1 MKKLGL
7 TIASICLIACP
18 LLAQVNGKL
27 FPTISGETMN
37 DKVVKIPED
46 IKGKY
51 SIIGLAYSRGAE
63 DDLKTWLNP
72 AYNTFINPNRAFSYD
87 INMYFVP
94 IFTGTTQSLTS
105 AAKKKVNAETDKE
118 MQPHILFSE
127 EKIRTLKK
135 ELAIEDKDIPYFF
148 VLDKE
153 GKIIH
158 STSGRFS
165 AKKMEEIE
173 DKLE

>member
-1 MKKLGL
+1 MKKIGL
-7 TIASICLIACP
+7 TFACICFLAIP

-87 INMYFVP
+87 INLYFVP

-118 MQPHILFSE
+118 IQPHILFSE

-153 GKIIH
+153 GKIVF